1 MEKIKSHPIRDVW
14 RVKAGVLVTVDKYNH
29 LQGYYPSIPK
39 SLLKGV
45 KGCTGLKELKADLP
59 LSEGLVLKKGTFM
72 LNGTS
77 PVEPLENFEDFR
89 FDVTSSGGSIY
100 GSVREVKRVL
110 EKIQDILDSYKGE

>member
-29 LQGYYPSIPK
+29 LGGYYHSIPK
-39 SLLKGV
+39 KSMKIV
-45 KGCTGLKELKADLP
+45 RGCTGLTELKVDYTA
-59 LSEGLVLKKGTFM
+59 STGEIVKKGTLM